1 MAIMVW
7 ITVKVKDGKCN
18 QVLELLDSP
27 EGNDFTV
34 SQRGCEQLNRSVDH
48 ENPNHILLTEL
59 WSSKEDWDAYFEMQQ
74 EVRDNNGF
82 NKQLLPLLEED
93 GIKITFSEVNKS
105 KRGNVPKH
113 IQRILDEDENFK
125 HFLVVHNWISD
136 EDRKG
141 MLVLPEKRN
150 PPQRRKSER
159 EWAQENERRGD
170 ASVVQ
175 HWLTTEDFFYCH
187 WLAKNER
194 DIYKTL
200 EGWGVEGVKFNSMVT
215 EAYEYVTAFRNSDT
229 VFRKT

>member
-7 ITVKVKDGKCN
+7 ITVKVKDGNCN
-18 QVLELLDSP
+18 QVLKLLDSP

-34 SQRGCEQLNRSVDH
+34 SQRGCEQLNRSIDH

-82 NKQLLPLLEED
+82 NQRLLPLLEED

-141 MLVLPEKRN
+141 MLILPEKRN
-150 PPQRRKSER
+150 PPRTRMSER
-159 EWAQENERRGD
+159 EWAQEN
-170 ASVVQ
+170 
-175 HWLTTEDFFYCH
+175 
-187 WLAKNER
+187 KR
-194 DIYKTL
+194 DGEMRLKSKIGLPLKISSIVI
-200 EGWGVEGVKFNSMVT
+200 G
-215 EAYEYVTAFRNSDT
+215 
-229 VFRKT
+229 

>member
-34 SQRGCEQLNRSVDH
+34 SQRGCEQLNRSIDH
-48 ENPNHILLTEL
+48 EYPNHILLTEL

-105 KRGNVPKH
+105 KQGNVPKH
-113 IQRILDEDENFK
+113 VQRILDEDENFK
-125 HFLVVHNWISD
+125 HFLVVHNCISD
-136 EDRKG
+136 EDRKS
-141 MLVLPEKRN
+141 MLILPEKRN
-150 PPQRRKSER
+150 PPRTRISER

-187 WLAKNER
+187 
-194 DIYKTL
+194 
-200 EGWGVEGVKFNSMVT
+200 
-215 EAYEYVTAFRNSDT
+215 
-229 VFRKT
+229 

>member
-1 MAIMVW
+1 ML
-7 ITVKVKDGKCN
+7 K
-18 QVLELLDSP
+18 LLDSP

-34 SQRGCEQLNRSVDH
+34 SQRGCEQLNRSIDH

-74 EVRDNNGF
+74 EARDNNGF
-82 NKQLLPLLEED
+82 NKQLLPLFEED

-113 IQRILDEDENFK
+113 VQHILNEDEKFK

-141 MLVLPEKRN
+141 MLVLPEMRN

-175 HWLTTEDFFYCH
+175 HWITTEDFFIVIGSRGMNRIFTKH
-187 WLAKNER
+187 LKNGVLRAQKSIQWLR
-194 DIYKTL
+194 RLMST
-200 EGWGVEGVKFNSMVT
+200 
-215 EAYEYVTAFRNSDT
+215 
-229 VFRKT
+229 

>member
-7 ITVKVKDGKCN
+7 ITVKVKDSNCN

-34 SQRGCEQLNRSVDH
+34 SQRGCEQLNRSIDH

-82 NKQLLPLLEED
+82 NKQLLPLFEED

-105 KRGNVPKH
+105 KQGNVPKH
-113 IQRILDEDENFK
+113 VQRILDEDENFK

-136 EDRKG
+136 EDRKS
-141 MLVLPEKRN
+141 MLILPEKRN
-150 PPQRRKSER
+150 PPRTRMSER
-159 EWAQENERRGD
+159 EWAQENERRGN
-170 ASVVQ
+170 ASVVVQ
-175 HWLTTEDFFYCH
+175 HWITTEDFFCFH

-200 EGWGVEGVKFNSMVT
+200 
-215 EAYEYVTAFRNSDT
+215 
-229 VFRKT
+229 

>member
-7 ITVKVKDGKCN
+7 ITVKVKDGNCN

-34 SQRGCEQLNRSVDH
+34 FQRGCEQLNRSIDH

-105 KRGNVPKH
+105 K
-113 IQRILDEDENFK
+113 QS
-125 HFLVVHNWISD
+125 NWIA
-136 EDRKG
+136 
-141 MLVLPEKRN
+141 RN
-150 PPQRRKSER
+150 EQ
-159 EWAQENERRGD
+159 
-170 ASVVQ
+170 
-175 HWLTTEDFFYCH
+175 
-187 WLAKNER
+187 

-200 EGWGVEGVKFNSMVT
+200 EKWGVEGTKINSMAS
-215 EAYEYVTAFRNSDT
+215 EAYEYVTAFRSSET
-229 VFRKT
+229 VFKKF

>member
-7 ITVKVKDGKCN
+7 ITVKVKDGNCN

-27 EGNDFTV
+27 EGNDFTA
-34 SQRGCEQLNRSVDH
+34 SQRGCEQLNRSIDH

-59 WSSKEDWDAYFEMQQ
+59 WSSKEDWDTYFEMQQ

-82 NKQLLPLLEED
+82 NKKLLPLLEED
-93 GIKITFSEVNKS
+93 GIKINFSEVNKS

-113 IQRILDEDENFK
+113 VQHILNEDEKFK

-136 EDRKG
+136 EDRKKI
-141 MLVLPEKRN
+141 LIPPEKRN

-159 EWAQENERRGD
+159 EWAQENENRGD
-170 ASVVQ
+170 AFIVQ
-175 HWLTTEDFFYCH
+175 HWITTEDFFYCH

-194 DIYKTL
+194 DIYKALEERGL
-200 EGWGVEGVKFNSMVT
+200 EGVLFNSMAS
-215 EAYEYVTAFRNSDT
+215 EAYEYVTAFRSSET
-229 VFRKT
+229 VFKKF